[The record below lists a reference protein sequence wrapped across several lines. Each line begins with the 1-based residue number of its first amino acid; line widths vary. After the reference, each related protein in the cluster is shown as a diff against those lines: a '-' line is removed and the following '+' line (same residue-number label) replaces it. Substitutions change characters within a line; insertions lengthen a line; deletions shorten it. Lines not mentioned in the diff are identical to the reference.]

1 MVSEVPMALEEVAP
15 SSGQPGRRDL
25 RISGEVQRIP

>member
-25 RISGEVQRIP
+25 KIEVQRIP